1 LKKLYKDA
9 KLKVYEQEKTSYP
22 SKKSPSP
29 VKPQRKVRKPK
40 TDENGYVHY
49 WEFNCP
55 FIGSF
60 CNGFRICHAKGIEVL
75 KEDCKSCQIPQKKF
89 LKVEFVKD
97 CLDFVGVD
105 GFNYG
110 PFLKGDI
117 VELPIENIPPLLR
130 GRFARVVIEKG
141 VYS

>member
-1 LKKLYKDA
+1 MKKVYKDA
-9 KLKVYEQEKTSYP
+9 KLKVYGSDKTPQP

-29 VKPQRKVRKPK
+29 VKPQTRFRKPK
-40 TDENGYVHY
+40 TDENGYVLY
-49 WEFNCP
+49 WEHDCI

-60 CNGFRICHAKGIEVL
+60 CNGFRICHAKRTEVL
-75 KEDCKSCQIPQKKF
+75 KEDCENCSILRKKF

-97 CLDFVGVD
+97 CIDFVGVD

-110 PFLKGDI
+110 PFLEGDV

-130 GRFARVVIEKG
+130 GRFAKVVIERG
-141 VYS
+141 ESS